1 MSATN
6 HTPNL
11 NLSQFIPL
19 DKPAWLGD
27 YNSDMSKID
36 TAVHKVQTQADSM
49 ETAVEQA
56 TTAAQ
61 AATQAAQAATEAAQD
76 AADKAQDAETTA
88 NNIAGSL
95 AGKVN
100 KTGDTMTGPLIL
112 SADPVSDMEAATKKY
127 VDEHGGGGPYLP
139 LSGGTMT
146 GPLILPGDPTE
157 DNQAA
162 TKKYVDDHA
171 GGGSAIIPD
180 PLPVNQVKNKNS
192 GSRLTLGNQAA
203 SISVLTEGGSSFTIG
218 DTSGTV
224 INPGEAGIRPNASDS
239 SKRDFVVNGM
249 QIKKILDPTDAQDA
263 ATKAYVDAKAATKAY
278 VDANAGG
285 VSSYTNPTPGAHVSS
300 CFGNAVVVGK
310 LLIVDAVITINNILN
325 GGDILFEFSGAGSI
339 TGDKIGG
346 IMTAVHTN
354 ESAYISSDISVG
366 FFAGDITVSYDGS
379 SFGSSGNVYRVTVYA
394 KLR

>member
-100 KTGDTMTGPLIL
+100 KTGDTMTGPL
-112 SADPVSDMEAATKKY
+112 V
-127 VDEHGGGGPYLP
+127 
-139 LSGGTMT
+139 
-146 GPLILPGDPTE
+146 LPGDPTE

-162 TKKYVDDHA
+162 TKGYVDNH
-171 GGGSAIIPD
+171 GGGLPTTGGTLTGPVHFPYNGLKRGIIQASQD
-180 PLPVNQVKNKNS
+180 AFS
-192 GSRLTLGNQAA
+192 IGIDSEGGLTLSFLASAVGIQSNGNL
-203 SISVLTEGGSSFTIG
+203 IFKKGTE
-218 DTSGTV
+218 
-224 INPGEAGIRPNASDS
+224 
-239 SKRDFVVNGM
+239 
-249 QIKKILDPTDAQDA
+249 QIKNLGAPTEAQDA
-263 ATKAYVDAKAATKAY
+263 ATKAYVDAHGGGKSTLLSENSFKNYTKAT
-278 VDANAGG
+278 VLQATGFSLGDVFFFTAIVNVTGVIEANENIFALK
-285 VSSYTNPTPGAHVSS
+285 TNKATTN
-300 CFGNAVVVGK
+300 GNGLLFNATAMSTSQPLHTTQGSNVVNFSANNQVPVG
-310 LLIVDAVITINNILN
+310 LYIIMGTTR
-325 GGDILFEFSGAGSI
+325 GDG
-339 TGDKIGG
+339 K
-346 IMTAVHTN
+346 
-354 ESAYISSDISVG
+354 
-366 FFAGDITVSYDGS
+366 
-379 SFGSSGNVYRVTVYA
+379 
-394 KLR
+394 

>member
-76 AADKAQDAETTA
+76 AADKAQNAETTA

-100 KTGDTMTGPLIL
+100 KTGDTMTGALIL
-112 SADPVSDMEAATKKY
+112 SGDPVSD
-127 VDEHGGGGPYLP
+127 L
-139 LSGGTMT
+139 
-146 GPLILPGDPTE
+146 
-157 DNQAA
+157 QAA

-171 GGGSAIIPD
+171 GGGSGGPYL
-180 PLPVNQVKNKNS
+180 PLS
-192 GSRLTLGNQAA
+192 GGIMTGDITFSAT
-203 SISVLTEGGSSFTIG
+203 GGQLR
-218 DTSGTV
+218 GT
-224 INPGEAGIRPNASDS
+224 GTGIRIQDKAGWLSVENTENGAIRFSADMVANSINA
-239 SKRDFVVNGM
+239 F
-249 QIKKILDPTDAQDA
+249 QIKNLKDPTDAQDA
-263 ATKAYVDAKAATKAY
+263 ATKAYVDAHGGGAKTGNAALLTKVSGISSRASNL
-278 VDANAGG
+278 VGG
-285 VSSYTNPTPGAHVSS
+285 VSFVTENYGILLGCLTISATVNANEIICTFTLPSGKTLDTTYSTCYLVGIASNNLQITPLSFTPAGQIISCYSPTNAMNT
-300 CFGNAVVVGK
+300 GNY
-310 LLIVDAVITINNILN
+310 LVI
-325 GGDILFEFSGAGSI
+325 GQ
-339 TGDKIGG
+339 
-346 IMTAVHTN
+346 V
-354 ESAYISSDISVG
+354 
-366 FFAGDITVSYDGS
+366 FA
-379 SFGSSGNVYRVTVYA
+379 N
-394 KLR
+394 

>member
-100 KTGDTMTGPLIL
+100 KTGDTMTGPL
-112 SADPVSDMEAATKKY
+112 V
-127 VDEHGGGGPYLP
+127 
-139 LSGGTMT
+139 
-146 GPLILPGDPTE
+146 LPGDPTE

-162 TKKYVDDHA
+162 TKGYVDNH
-171 GGGSAIIPD
+171 GGGLPTTGGTMTGPVHFTNNGVKRGIIQTSADDFSLGVDSKGGATLSFPA
-180 PLPVNQVKNKNS
+180 S
-192 GSRLTLGNQAA
+192 G
-203 SISVLTEGGSSFTIG
+203 
-218 DTSGTV
+218 
-224 INPGEAGIRPNASDS
+224 AGIQFTGNLI
-239 SKRDFVVNGM
+239 SKNGTG
-249 QIKKILDPTDAQDA
+249 QIKNLADPTEDQDA
-263 ATKAYVDAKAATKAY
+263 ATKAYVDANSGSLDIRPVVKPDVVLGNCEGFAIVTDTKIYFVAHFIATGTISL
-278 VDANAGG
+278 NTPILRITGFAGLSNVTTTNLFTVG
-285 VSSYTNPTPGAHVSS
+285 MQSAGTPIKGLVLTPSVTLGSAVSMSIAQTLNSG
-300 CFGNAVVVGK
+300 
-310 LLIVDAVITINNILN
+310 DWITA
-325 GGDILFEFSGAGSI
+325 SGAI
-339 TGDKIGG
+339 
-346 IMTAVHTN
+346 N
-354 ESAYISSDISVG
+354 ISFS
-366 FFAGDITVSYDGS
+366 
-379 SFGSSGNVYRVTVYA
+379 
-394 KLR
+394 

>member
-100 KTGDTMTGPLIL
+100 KTGDTMTGPL
-112 SADPVSDMEAATKKY
+112 V
-127 VDEHGGGGPYLP
+127 
-139 LSGGTMT
+139 
-146 GPLILPGDPTE
+146 LPGDPTE

-162 TKKYVDDHA
+162 TKKYVDEH
-171 GGGSAIIPD
+171 GGGL
-180 PLPVNQVKNKNS
+180 PLTGGTLTGPIEFQYLKNYS
-192 GSRLTLGNQAA
+192 GRIFGSQR
-203 SISVLTEGGSSFTIG
+203 GSSGEGRCLRLDGGPDTTNCVIMTIAKTGVNLQKSG
-218 DTSGTV
+218 DASSTKISGV
-224 INPGEAGIRPNASDS
+224 D
-239 SKRDFVVNGM
+239 
-249 QIKKILDPTDAQDA
+249 DPTEAQDA
-263 ATKAYVDAKAATKAY
+263 ATKGYVDAHVGGKSTLLSENSFNNYTKAT
-278 VDANAGG
+278 VLEATGFTLGD
-285 VSSYTNPTPGAHVSS
+285 VFFFT
-300 CFGNAVVVGK
+300 AVVNVTGVIEANENIFALKTNKATTNGNGLLFNATAMSTSQPLHTTQGSNVVNFSANNQVPVG
-310 LLIVDAVITINNILN
+310 LYIIMGTTR
-325 GGDILFEFSGAGSI
+325 GDG
-339 TGDKIGG
+339 T
-346 IMTAVHTN
+346 
-354 ESAYISSDISVG
+354 
-366 FFAGDITVSYDGS
+366 
-379 SFGSSGNVYRVTVYA
+379 
-394 KLR
+394 

>member
-11 NLSQFIPL
+11 NLSQFIPM

-100 KTGDTMTGPLIL
+100 KTGDTMTGPLVL
-112 SADPVSDMEAATKKY
+112 PGDPTEDNQAATKKY

-146 GPLILPGDPTE
+146 GDITFSTTGGQLLGTIKNLKDPTE
-157 DNQAA
+157 
-162 TKKYVDDHA
+162 
-171 GGGSAIIPD
+171 
-180 PLPVNQVKNKNS
+180 
-192 GSRLTLGNQAA
+192 
-203 SISVLTEGGSSFTIG
+203 
-218 DTSGTV
+218 
-224 INPGEAGIRPNASDS
+224 
-239 SKRDFVVNGM
+239 
-249 QIKKILDPTDAQDA
+249 AQDA
-263 ATKAYVDAKAATKAY
+263 ATKAYVDA
-278 VDANAGG
+278 NGGG
-285 VSSYTNPTPGAHVSS
+285 VGVFNKWIQATVPNKFGGNVLLGNVLFFSIACDGGNPIKFFALTLPDGTSQKYKQGACKGMGYIYCVTPSSGTT
-300 CFGNAVVVGK
+300 
-310 LLIVDAVITINNILN
+310 AVINHLGLATFAL
-325 GGDILFEFSGAGSI
+325 SGA
-339 TGDKIGG
+339 DKLTVDLEPVLD
-346 IMTAVHTN
+346 TAP
-354 ESAYISSDISVG
+354 
-366 FFAGDITVSYDGS
+366 S
-379 SFGSSGNVYRVTVYA
+379 SFSAFGFVVLESN
-394 KLR
+394 

>member
-100 KTGDTMTGPLIL
+100 KTGDTMTGPL
-112 SADPVSDMEAATKKY
+112 V
-127 VDEHGGGGPYLP
+127 
-139 LSGGTMT
+139 
-146 GPLILPGDPTE
+146 LPGDPTE

-162 TKKYVDDHA
+162 TKGYVDKHGGGGNYLPLSGGTMTGPLVLSANPTSDMQATTKKYVDSKA
-171 GGGSAIIPD
+171 GGGKLQILSWKVNADTNITPTSGFTGFGLNQSVVIFCGTFRTNQAYSKGD
-180 PLPVNQVKNKNS
+180 TLFTMPLPAKISSLYSAGFINGANETI
-192 GSRLTLGNQAA
+192 GMTA
-203 SISVLTEGGSSFTIG
+203 SISEHILKFQ
-218 DTSGTV
+218 
-224 INPGEAGIRPNASDS
+224 ADS
-239 SKRDFVVNGM
+239 NLMNG
-249 QIKKILDPTDAQDA
+249 
-263 ATKAYVDAKAATKAY
+263 VDYSVFGYAFDIQT
-278 VDANAGG
+278 G
-285 VSSYTNPTPGAHVSS
+285 V
-300 CFGNAVVVGK
+300 
-310 LLIVDAVITINNILN
+310 
-325 GGDILFEFSGAGSI
+325 
-339 TGDKIGG
+339 
-346 IMTAVHTN
+346 
-354 ESAYISSDISVG
+354 
-366 FFAGDITVSYDGS
+366 
-379 SFGSSGNVYRVTVYA
+379 
-394 KLR
+394 

>member
-36 TAVHKVQTQADSM
+36 TAVHKVQTQANSM

-112 SADPVSDMEAATKKY
+112 
-127 VDEHGGGGPYLP
+127 
-139 LSGGTMT
+139 
-146 GPLILPGDPTE
+146 PGDPTE
-157 DNQAA
+157 DNQAT
-162 TKKYVDDHA
+162 TKAYV
-171 GGGSAIIPD
+171 
-180 PLPVNQVKNKNS
+180 
-192 GSRLTLGNQAA
+192 
-203 SISVLTEGGSSFTIG
+203 
-218 DTSGTV
+218 
-224 INPGEAGIRPNASDS
+224 
-239 SKRDFVVNGM
+239 
-249 QIKKILDPTDAQDA
+249 DA
-263 ATKAYVDAKAATKAY
+263 ATKAYADAKL
-278 VDANAGG
+278 
-285 VSSYTNPTPGAHVSS
+285 SYHPILKDDTVTG
-300 CFGNAVVVGK
+300 AVVAGYAIQIKNTLMLSV
-310 LLIVDAVITINNILN
+310 IVWANQAIITTQTLFRATNFSGLTSAAGSVTGVINKSNGSQLTLSLSPNILGN
-325 GGDILFEFSGAGSI
+325 VISFTTPVEIAAGDYVIVNDILE
-339 TGDKIGG
+339 
-346 IMTAVHTN
+346 
-354 ESAYISSDISVG
+354 IS
-366 FFAGDITVSYDGS
+366 
-379 SFGSSGNVYRVTVYA
+379 
-394 KLR
+394 

>member
-36 TAVHKVQTQADSM
+36 TAVHKVQAQADSM

-100 KTGDTMTGPLIL
+100 KTGDTMTGPL
-112 SADPVSDMEAATKKY
+112 V
-127 VDEHGGGGPYLP
+127 
-139 LSGGTMT
+139 
-146 GPLILPGDPTE
+146 LPGDPTE

-162 TKKYVDDHA
+162 TKKYVDEHGGGGNYLPLA
-171 GGGSAIIPD
+171 GGTMKGPINVSVVRSTD
-180 PLPVNQVKNKNS
+180 GS
-192 GSRLTLGNQAA
+192 GSQLNLSERRVGTTLSSGSLGV
-203 SISVLTEGGSSFTIG
+203 SII
-218 DTSGTV
+218 D
-224 INPGEAGIRPNASDS
+224 NPGSKTPSGYLGLYKDS
-239 SKRDFVVNGM
+239 SSTPHITAANMDITDLK
-249 QIKKILDPTDAQDA
+249 DPTNAQDA
-263 ATKAYVDAKAATKAY
+263 ATKAYVDKHGRGITKIQSFNVVADPSNPAGTNFSGKAVKIAPNVWY
-278 VDANAGG
+278 VDFRFITSKPISIGINLGVIQNFPESPVMEGALSCTYLLNEPNSANGS
-285 VSSYTNPTPGAHVSS
+285 VSVALS
-300 CFGNAVVVGK
+300 GK
-310 LLIVDAVITINNILN
+310 EIKFASKD
-325 GGDILFEFSGAGSI
+325 FSI
-339 TGDKIGG
+339 TKP
-346 IMTAVHTN
+346 
-354 ESAYISSDISVG
+354 SVLL
-366 FFAGDITVSYDGS
+366 
-379 SFGSSGNVYRVTVYA
+379 RVTGVFFTGVN
-394 KLR
+394 

>member
-36 TAVHKVQTQADSM
+36 TAVRKVQTQADSM

-100 KTGDTMTGPLIL
+100 KTGDTMTGPL
-112 SADPVSDMEAATKKY
+112 V
-127 VDEHGGGGPYLP
+127 
-139 LSGGTMT
+139 
-146 GPLILPGDPTE
+146 LPGDPTE

-162 TKKYVDDHA
+162 TKKYVDEHSGGLPLTGGTLTGALKFDKSVTNDLQFLGASANENVIIENSNGFQVIYPGA
-171 GGGSAIIPD
+171 GWMRYGASGLTFGSPTQISNVKN
-180 PLPVNQVKNKNS
+180 PVN
-192 GSRLTLGNQAA
+192 
-203 SISVLTEGGSSFTIG
+203 
-218 DTSGTV
+218 
-224 INPGEAGIRPNASDS
+224 
-239 SKRDFVVNGM
+239 
-249 QIKKILDPTDAQDA
+249 AQDA
-263 ATKAYVDAKAATKAY
+263 ATKAYVDAKTATRAY

-300 CFGNAVVVGK
+300 CFGTAVVVGK

-325 GGDILFEFSGAGSI
+325 SGDILFEFASTGISAGD
-339 TGDKIGG
+339 GVGG
-346 IMTAVHTN
+346 IMTAAHT
-354 ESAYISSDISVG
+354 SDTAYTSKDISIGFFGGDISV
-366 FFAGDITVSYDGS
+366 SYHGT
-379 SFGSSGNVYRVTVYA
+379 SFGSNGNVYRVTFYA
-394 KLR
+394 KLS

>member
-36 TAVHKVQTQADSM
+36 TAVHKVQAQADSM

-61 AATQAAQAATEAAQD
+61 AATQAAQAATEAAQA

-112 SADPVSDMEAATKKY
+112 SGDPVSDLQAATKKY
-127 VDEHGGGGPYLP
+127 VDEHGGGGKYLP
-139 LSGGTMT
+139 LAGGTLT
-146 GPLILPGDPTE
+146 GPLSFGRSNNGISGSVSTEASLSVTTQPTGPKMIETLSLGTIFGPKLLVTSDKTATDWNGKVIALRPDTDGTNIVLDGSNHFRIKKLLPPTDPGD
-157 DNQAA
+157 
-162 TKKYVDDHA
+162 
-171 GGGSAIIPD
+171 
-180 PLPVNQVKNKNS
+180 
-192 GSRLTLGNQAA
+192 
-203 SISVLTEGGSSFTIG
+203 
-218 DTSGTV
+218 
-224 INPGEAGIRPNASDS
+224 
-239 SKRDFVVNGM
+239 
-249 QIKKILDPTDAQDA
+249 
-263 ATKAYVDAKAATKAY
+263 AATKAY

-285 VSSYTNPTPGAHVSS
+285 VSSFTNPTPGAHVSS
-300 CFGNAVVVGK
+300 CFGTAVVVGK
-310 LLIVDAVITINNILN
+310 LLIVDAVITTNNILN

-339 TGDKIGG
+339 TGDGIGG
-346 IMTAVHTN
+346 IMNAVHTS
-354 ESAYISSDISVG
+354 ESAYISSDISIG
-366 FFAGDITVSYDGS
+366 FFAGNITVSYGGS
-379 SFGSSGNVYRVTVYA
+379 SFGYSGNIYRVTVYA

>member
-88 NNIAGSL
+88 NNVSGSATQALTIAQQ
-95 AGKVN
+95 AQADVAKKVS
-100 KTGDTMTGPLIL
+100 KTGDTMTGML
-112 SADPVSDMEAATKKY
+112 AF
-127 VDEHGGGGPYLP
+127 
-139 LSGGTMT
+139 
-146 GPLILPGDPTE
+146 
-157 DNQAA
+157 
-162 TKKYVDDHA
+162 
-171 GGGSAIIPD
+171 GGSNNGIT
-180 PLPVNQVKNKNS
+180 
-192 GSRLTLGNQAA
+192 GSVDTEA
-203 SISVLTEGGSSFTIG
+203 SISVITQ
-218 DTSGTV
+218 
-224 INPGEAGIRPNASDS
+224 PSDS
-239 SKRDFVVNGM
+239 EMLERLNLGTNFGPMLHVTSDPSHTDVSGKVVVLRTDADKTNVALDGSNHLR
-249 QIKKILDPTDAQDA
+249 IKKIMDPVDNQDA
-263 ATKAYVDAKAATKAY
+263 ATKAYVDAKTATRAY

-300 CFGNAVVVGK
+300 CFGTAVVVGK

-325 GGDILFEFSGAGSI
+325 SGDILFEFASTGISAGD
-339 TGDKIGG
+339 GIGG
-346 IMTAVHTN
+346 IMSAAHT
-354 ESAYISSDISVG
+354 SDAAYTSKDISIG
-366 FFAGDITVSYDGS
+366 FFGGDITVSYGGS
-379 SFGSSGNVYRVTVYA
+379 SFGSNGNVYRVTFYA

>member
-49 ETAVEQA
+49 ETAVDQA

-100 KTGDTMTGPLIL
+100 KTGDTMTGPL
-112 SADPVSDMEAATKKY
+112 V
-127 VDEHGGGGPYLP
+127 
-139 LSGGTMT
+139 
-146 GPLILPGDPTE
+146 LPGDPTE

-162 TKKYVDDHA
+162 TKAYVDSH
-171 GGGSAIIPD
+171 GGGLPLSGGTLTGPVHFTNNGLKRGIIQASAD
-180 PLPVNQVKNKNS
+180 DFS
-192 GSRLTLGNQAA
+192 LGVD
-203 SISVLTEGGSSFTIG
+203 SEGGTTLSFPA
-218 DTSGTV
+218 SGV
-224 INPGEAGIRPNASDS
+224 GIQFTGNLI
-239 SKRDFVVNGM
+239 SKNGTG
-249 QIKKILDPTDAQDA
+249 QIKNLAAPIEAQDA
-263 ATKAYVDAKAATKAY
+263 ATKAYVDSNSGGASSLITSVKFNSVPNVNVQSATGLSIG
-278 VDANAGG
+278 DAFLFMVRFSVTAPLNPHTTILELKTNRRTTNGKG
-285 VSSYTNPTPGAHVSS
+285 IGFMQSSVTTPIELYTQSTDTTVKFVSNSQVNEGTYYAW
-300 CFGNAVVVGK
+300 CIAR
-310 LLIVDAVITINNILN
+310 
-325 GGDILFEFSGAGSI
+325 GDG
-339 TGDKIGG
+339 T
-346 IMTAVHTN
+346 
-354 ESAYISSDISVG
+354 
-366 FFAGDITVSYDGS
+366 
-379 SFGSSGNVYRVTVYA
+379 
-394 KLR
+394 